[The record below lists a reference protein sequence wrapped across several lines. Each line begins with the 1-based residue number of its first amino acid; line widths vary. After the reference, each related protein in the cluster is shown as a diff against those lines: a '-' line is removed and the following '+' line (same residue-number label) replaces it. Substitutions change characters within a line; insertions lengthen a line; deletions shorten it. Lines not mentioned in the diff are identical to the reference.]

1 MIKLIR
7 SPLEQIQSRA
17 FVLLYTLSTN
27 LQYKIFNSFN
37 RGSNLIERTLV
48 SLIHCLDK
56 SLHIS
61 VSYKAWLHLLELYL

>member
-37 RGSNLIERTLV
+37 RGRNLIERTLL

-56 SLHIS
+56 SLRIS
-61 VSYKAWLHLLELYL
+61 VSYNA